1 MSTMS
6 TAEERRRVLPTAL
19 GPGAPAVLA
28 EEPAPALTARTLL
41 LLSPVYPPGQSL
53 NRQQAGRIAI
63 VNRLSARRSGWCR
76 WHWQAPALA
85 CSLLLANR
93 CTSGATD
100 PRLLVMPTTQALAAT
115 VPCHVCATH
124 LPPRRR
130 SARRGQRLAAG
141 LL

>member
-6 TAEERRRVLPTAL
+6 TAEERHRVLPT
-19 GPGAPAVLA
+19 GPGAGAPVVLA

-41 LLSPVYPPGQSL
+41 LSLVYPPGQSL

-63 VNRLSARRSGWCR
+63 VSRLSVRRSGWCS

-93 CTSGATD
+93 CTSSATN
-100 PRLLVMPTTQALAAT
+100 PPLLVMPTTQALAAT
-115 VPCHVCATH
+115 VPCHVCS
-124 LPPRRR
+124 PRLHPG
-130 SARRGQRLAAG
+130 ADQRD
-141 LL
+141 